1 MNNQVETEVL
11 VVGSGLAGAVAALTA
26 AEENK
31 KVILITNSTT
41 LLSGNTRWA
50 QGGIVYSNLQNSHE
64 TFKADIYTA
73 GGNDNHTSAV
83 EQLVDVGPKLI
94 EELLINKLETP
105 FERDAKGQLMF
116 TSEAAHSDKRIIH
129 CKDATGLTIHE
140 KIIDKLIKQP
150 QITIYT
156 QQTAVDLLTYSHHST
171 SPLDIYEEPACFG
184 AIMLDNETGELKT
197 IVAQNTILATGGLGQ
212 LYLHSTNPIESRGD
226 GIAMAWR
233 AGARCVNLHYIQ
245 FHPTALYHE
254 SGRFLISEALRGEG
268 AKLYDINGINFMQ
281 NVHPLQSLAPRDIVA
296 REIHK
301 TLIKTQHP
309 CVYLD
314 ISHKKSHWIKDRFP
328 TIYKYCL
335 KVGIDI
341 TSKPIPVVPAAHYSC
356 GGIGVNLNGK
366 SSLKRLYAIGEVSC
380 TGVHG
385 SNRLASTSLLE
396 CLVWGYLAGKN
407 AAHDNHDYITPKIKP
422 WVQASQKIDST
433 LIAQDWLTIKNTMWN
448 YVGLV
453 RTRER
458 LHRAQLIL
466 RNLQHDI
473 EKCYQTAKLTPDIIG
488 LRNGIQ
494 TAVAITNAALEDRI
508 SRGCHYI
515 QSQ

>member
-1 MNNQVETEVL
+1 MQTQQADIL
-11 VVGSGLAGAVAALTA
+11 VIGSGMAGAIAALTA

-31 KVILITNSTT
+31 KIILITNCPQ

-50 QGGIVYSNLQNSHE
+50 QGGITYSHKKDPSPK
-64 TFKADIYTA
+64 FKDDIYNA
-73 GGNDNHTSAV
+73 GGGHNHKPAV
-83 EQLVDVGPKLI
+83 EQLVKEGPKLI
-94 EELLINKLETP
+94 EQLLINKFKIP
-105 FERDAKGQLMF
+105 FEKDLKNQLVF
-116 TSEAAHSDKRIIH
+116 TSEAAHSANRIIH
-129 CKDATGLTIHE
+129 CKDTTGLTIQSQ
-140 KIIDKLIKQP
+140 IIKQIK
-150 QITIYT
+150 QHSNIFVVTDC
-156 QQTAVDLLTYSHHST
+156 TAIDLLTYSHHS
-171 SPLDIYEEPACFG
+171 SNSIDIYNKPACFG
-184 AIMLDNETGELKT
+184 A
-197 IVAQNTILATGGLGQ
+197 VALNNISQEINIIYADKTILATGGLGQ
-212 LYLHSTNPIESRGD
+212 LYLHSTNPPESRGD

-233 AGARCVNLHYIQ
+233 AGARCVNLNYIQ
-245 FHPTALYHE
+245 FHPTALYHN

-268 AKLYDINGINFMQ
+268 ANLYDVNGKNFMKDI
-281 NVHPLQSLAPRDIVA
+281 HPSQSLAPRDIVA
-296 REIHK
+296 RGIHQ

-314 ISHKKSHWIKDRFP
+314 ISHKKSHWIKNRFP
-328 TIYKYCL
+328 TIYNYCINT
-335 KVGIDI
+335 GIDI
-341 TSKPIPVVPAAHYSC
+341 TRQAIPVVPAAHYSC
-356 GGIGVNLNGK
+356 GGVGVNLNGET
-366 SSLKRLYAIGEVSC
+366 SLNRLYAIGEVSC

-407 AAHDNHDYITPKIKP
+407 ASNYSENYTRPNITPWIEETE
-422 WVQASQKIDST
+422 KIDPT

-473 EKCYQTAKLTPDIIG
+473 EKVYQKAKLTPEIIG

-494 TAVAITNAALEDRI
+494 TAVAITSAALEDRVN
-508 SRGCHYI
+508 RGCHYVE
-515 QSQ
+515 S